1 MVEEETGY
9 FVSSSFK
16 QGSVKCE
23 KQRCLEPYLISNNPF
38 NSRFKSEKKN
48 IYIYT
53 ERERERER
61 EDEVKI
67 I

>member
-38 NSRFKSEKKN
+38 NSRFKSEKK
-48 IYIYT
+48 IYT
-53 ERERERER
+53 YVYTQRERER